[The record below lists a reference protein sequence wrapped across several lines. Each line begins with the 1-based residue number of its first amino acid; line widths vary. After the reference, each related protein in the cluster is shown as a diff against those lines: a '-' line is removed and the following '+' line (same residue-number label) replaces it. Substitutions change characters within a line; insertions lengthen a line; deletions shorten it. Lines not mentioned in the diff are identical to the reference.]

1 MSTLPIDPLLPEIL
15 AVVRG
20 GRDLVLRAEPGAGK
34 TTRVPPALLDAVPGQ
49 VLVLEPRRLAARLA
63 AAWIADGLGERV
75 GETVGYHIRLE
86 RAFGPRTRLRFI
98 TEGLFLKYLA
108 RDPGL
113 AGVDCLVLDEF
124 HERHLHSDV
133 ALAVASLLQRTRR
146 PDLRLV
152 VMSATLDTER
162 LAGWFGDAAVLDAP
176 GRIYP
181 VVEEFLPQPDRRSLA
196 ASVRGAVTELLADSR
211 CPGHVLVFL
220 PGAADIRRCAEALA
234 PLATRAGARVL
245 PLMAELPLA
254 RQQEALAP
262 SAARKIILATNVA
275 ETSITIDGVTGVVD
289 PGLAK
294 IPGFAPWSGLP
305 TLDVRPVSQAS
316 CRQRAGRAGRT
327 APGVVRRLFTRQDF
341 ATRPAFTAPEITR
354 LELSGVLLD
363 LAAVARHL
371 PGAADP
377 ASLPWLDPP
386 LPAMVES
393 CHGLLG
399 LLGAVGAEGY
409 LTPLGE
415 ELAGAP
421 LHPRL
426 ARVMAEGRRR
436 GIAGAAALAAV
447 LVNEGMI
454 LRPLPAAPAVTE
466 SDVFWQMELFLEW
479 KRRRELPAAVREAF
493 DRPRAERV
501 EALYRQLAEGGGLP
515 SLEKLRLPAEE
526 DLAAC
531 FLAGFPDRVAQVRAG
546 RTGRRAVA
554 GSALDRIELALC
566 QGGGARLSP
575 GSTVRD
581 SRLLVGVAAEDNP
594 SRGDAAFSAEVR
606 VAVGIEPEL
615 LLAAP
620 PDFLKESAETVW
632 DGEGERVVCRSRLSY
647 GGLLLEETPA
657 EGDPDEVARV
667 LTGALTDR
675 WPKPFPDDEP
685 LRQYAARVDF
695 LRRLGVEAEFPDLPG
710 AGFQDFLQSICRG
723 KRSFAEIARSSLE
736 RYVDEALE
744 PAQQSRLDRLAPER
758 IPIGSGRR
766 VAVNYETG
774 AAPWIGA
781 KLQEFFGTARTPALA
796 DGKVPLVVHLQAP
809 SGRALQVTTDLA
821 GFWEREYPK
830 LRRAYMRRYPRHAW
844 PEDPLAASPPSN
856 RNPPQ
861 RHRGHRDNP

>member
-1 MSTLPIDPLLPEIL
+1 MTTLPIDSQLPEIQ

-20 GRDLVLRAEPGAGK
+20 GRDLILRAEPGAGK
-34 TTRVPPALLDAVPGQ
+34 TTRVPPALLAAVPGQ

-63 AAWIADGLGERV
+63 AAYIAESLGERV
-75 GETVGYHIRLE
+75 GGTVGYHIRLE
-86 RAFGPRTRLRFI
+86 RAFSPRTRLKFI

-124 HERHLHSDV
+124 HERHLHTDV
-133 ALAVASLLQRTRR
+133 ALAVARQLQRTRR

-162 LAGWFGDAAVLDAP
+162 LAAWFGDAAVLDAP
-176 GRIYP
+176 GR
-181 VVEEFLPQPDRRSLA
+181 VHMVAEEYLPQPDRRSQA
-196 ASVRGAVTELLADSR
+196 AGVREAVAELLSDPR

-220 PGAADIRRCAEALA
+220 SGAADIRRCAKALA
-234 PLATRAGARVL
+234 PLATRTGARVL

-275 ETSITIDGVTGVVD
+275 ETSVTIDGVTGVVD

-341 ATRPAFTAPEITR
+341 ASRPPFTPPEIRR
-354 LELSGVLLD
+354 LELSGTLLD
-363 LAAVARHL
+363 LAAVAKHL
-371 PGAADP
+371 PEAADP
-377 ASLPWLDPP
+377 AALPWLDPP
-386 LPAMVES
+386 PAEMVES
-393 CHGLLG
+393 CRGLLG
-399 LLGAVGAEGY
+399 LLGAVDSTGA

-426 ARVMAEGRRR
+426 ARVMAEGRCR
-436 GIAGAAALAAV
+436 GIVGAAALAAV

-454 LRPLPAAPAVTE
+454 LRPLSAAPAVTD
-466 SDVFWQMELFLEW
+466 SDVLWQMELFLAW
-479 KRRRELPAAVREAF
+479 KGRRDLPAAVCEAF

-501 EALYRQLAEGGGLP
+501 EALYRQLAEGASLP
-515 SLEKLRLPAEE
+515 ALEKLHVPAEE

-531 FLAGFPDRVAQVRAG
+531 FLAGFPDRVGQVRAG
-546 RTGRRAVA
+546 RAGRRAVA

-575 GSTVRD
+575 ASTVRD
-581 SRLLVGVAAEDNP
+581 SRLLVAVAAEDNP
-594 SRGDAAFSAEVR
+594 SRGDAALSAEVR

-615 LLAAP
+615 LLEAP
-620 PDFLKESAETVW
+620 ADFLKESAETVW
-632 DGEGERVVCRSRLSY
+632 DGEGERVVSRSRLTY
-647 GGLLLEETPA
+647 GGLLLEETPQ
-657 EGDPDEVARV
+657 EGDPEETARV
-667 LTGALTDR
+667 LARALADR
-675 WPKPFPDDEP
+675 WPKPFPDDAP
-685 LRQYAARVDF
+685 LRQYAARLDF

-710 AGFQDFLQSICRG
+710 EAFDDFLGSICRG
-723 KRSFAEIARSSLE
+723 KRSFAEIARSSLKGCID
-736 RYVDEALE
+736 VALE
-744 PAQQSRLDRLAPER
+744 PGQRSRLDRLAPER
-758 IPIGSGRR
+758 ITLGSGRR
-766 VAVNYETG
+766 VAVNYELG

-781 KLQEFFGTARTPALA
+781 RLQEFFGTSRTPTLA
-796 DGKVPLVVHLQAP
+796 DGRVPLVVHLQAP

-821 GFWEREYPK
+821 GFWQREYPK
-830 LRRAYMRRYPRHAW
+830 LRNAYMRRYPRHPW
-844 PEDPLAASPPSN
+844 PEDPLAASPPPQKKHS
-856 RNPPQ
+856 PQ
-861 RHRGHRDNP
+861 RHKGHKE